1 MDGNQKRR
9 PHPSK
14 EEKLT
19 PLSFTTIRPS
29 ATRYIQ
35 FK

>member
-14 EEKLT
+14 EEKMST
-19 PLSFTTIRPS
+19 PIFYNNSSISHKIHTV
-29 ATRYIQ
+29 
-35 FK
+35 